1 MHMLIP
7 LSPSGNPEL
16 PFIAACAGR
25 AVDLSDDQGAHLLQI
40 IPARWRAFNILLTEF
55 VDELVAVE
63 AKAQPDGIA
72 LIEAFRRIIYDAT
85 EIFDCY
91 ANLLPNRV
99 KAASNEERKSLSE
112 FRTSAKRMR
121 DFTANLC
128 NRCKHAGAQLQFL
141 WAVSTTSERRGAR
154 VLVQVFA
161 GGGALIRDDKVHK
174 GQLAGLGL
182 VRIGHELAHNLLRI
196 DHAAAKLINALG
208 NQPVELMPSVSA
220 EIPIGPAL
228 RRLIELTATRHSDEC
243 SKHHG
248 LAFRENG
255 IELTRVIA
263 EDLGPNVRM
272 TASLTVHEPTTS
284 YGMM

>member
-1 MHMLIP
+1 MLIP
-7 LSPSGNPEL
+7 LSSLGNPEL
-16 PFIAACAGR
+16 PFISACAGR
-25 AVDLSDDQGAHLLQI
+25 AVDLSDEDGAHLLQI
-40 IPARWRAFNILLTEF
+40 IPARWRSLNILLGEF
-55 VDELVAVE
+55 VDELATVE
-63 AKAQPDGIA
+63 AQAQPDGEK
-72 LIEAFRRIIYDAT
+72 LIEAFRRVIYDAT

-99 KAASNEERKSLSE
+99 KT
-112 FRTSAKRMR
+112 TSAKDRIALKEYRASSKRMR

-141 WAVSTTSERRGAR
+141 WAVSTTGQRRGAR

-161 GGGALIRDDKVHK
+161 GGDALIRDDRVHK
-174 GQLAGLGL
+174 GQLAGLGI

-196 DHAAAKLINALG
+196 DHAAAKLIDALG
-208 NQPVELMPSVSA
+208 NQPVEPMPSVSA

-228 RRLIELTATRHSDEC
+228 RRLSELTATRHSDEC
-243 SKHHG
+243 SKHDG

-255 IELTRVIA
+255 IELTRVTA

-272 TASLTVHEPTTS
+272 TASLTIHQPTVS